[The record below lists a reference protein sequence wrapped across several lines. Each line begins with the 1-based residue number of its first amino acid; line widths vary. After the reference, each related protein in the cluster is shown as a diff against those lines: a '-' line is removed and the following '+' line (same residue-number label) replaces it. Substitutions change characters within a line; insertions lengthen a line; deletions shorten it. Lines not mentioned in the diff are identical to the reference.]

1 MGRVGPFFKD
11 DRPAIRRMLHMAG
24 KKTKTRGSS
33 TLRDEA
39 SQWFNFQTDS
49 YLERTARP
57 ICSLVFLVPF
67 IVIYELGTIFCN
79 TDILTQTQ
87 ERVVAFVWLQEFLNY
102 LGIAPRFALAAP
114 PLVVVV
120 ILIAWH
126 MTSRKPWHI
135 HLGDLPPMF
144 LESVLL
150 AIPLIVFSLFLNSR
164 TVAPPT
170 QVSVAVAAPTAG
182 SDVGP
187 NRTATPGGGRLTRLA
202 VSQGTYDRR
211 SRLAPDLITGIG
223 AGIYEELVFRL
234 ILVCLLMLV
243 FQDILRLPWKNAIM
257 FSVVVSAVLFS
268 LHHHIVVV
276 NGRVV
281 FGDVF
286 SMAKFGFRTIAG
298 VYFAALFAIRGFGIT
313 AATHACYDIIA
324 TILNTFWLGD

>member
-1 MGRVGPFFKD
+1 
-11 DRPAIRRMLHMAG
+11 MAG
-24 KKTKTRGSS
+24 KKTKTRDRSR
-33 TLRDEA
+33 LRDDA

-67 IVIYELGTIFCN
+67 IVVYELGTIFCN
-79 TDILTQTQ
+79 TDILSQTQ
-87 ERVVAFVWLQEFLNY
+87 ERVVAFVWLQEFLNC

-170 QVSVAVAAPTAG
+170 EVRVGTMTSSAVG

-187 NRTATPGGGRLTRLA
+187 NQTATNGGEGLIHPA
-202 VSQGTYDRR
+202 VSQGPYDRR
-211 SRLAPDLITGIG
+211 SRLLPDLITGIG

-234 ILVCLLMLV
+234 ILVCLLMLI

-286 SMAKFGFRTIAG
+286 SVARFGFRTMAG
-298 VYFAALFAIRGFGIT
+298 VYFAGLFAIRGFGIT